1 MNNSIKVVFQAIP
14 VMFYRNIRISNIIK
28 PELVEQALFS
38 TYTVLMNLN
47 WCTFAS
53 FKCKTFKQKT
63 LNNQYNIGEQ
73 FMLAL
78 EEITKTEL
86 CKLHICSKGAIRLF
100 FLLNGKRSVQP
111 PKWSPP
117 RNDPQPW
124 NDPQIDPEMISI

>member
-1 MNNSIKVVFQAIP
+1 
-14 VMFYRNIRISNIIK
+14 MFYRNIRISNIIK

-100 FLLNGKRSVQP
+100 FFVKR
-111 PKWSPP
+111 KK
-117 RNDPQPW
+117 
-124 NDPQIDPEMISI
+124 ICTAPEMIPTPK

>member
-1 MNNSIKVVFQAIP
+1 
-14 VMFYRNIRISNIIK
+14 MFYRNIRISNIIK

-38 TYTVLMNLN
+38 TYTALMNLN

-78 EEITKTEL
+78 EEITKMSFASY
-86 CKLHICSKGAIRLF
+86 IFVVKGL
-100 FLLNGKRSVQP
+100 
-111 PKWSPP
+111 
-117 RNDPQPW
+117 
-124 NDPQIDPEMISI
+124 